1 MVLTGRCGVAGDEEY
16 GGTPLRAW
24 TAWLLRWCSW
34 RGKVPRGSSR
44 HGEFDGVVGVVAH
57 FPERRRGVDA
67 DAVAP
72 ASSTV
77 VDGDAPVVL
86 LLSRGDDD
94 VQRGEA
100 KTKGW
105 STSTIVSWNSVEE
118 RREFRGSGKL
128 LSSSCLT
135 S

>member
-1 MVLTGRCGVAGDEEY
+1 M
-16 GGTPLRAW
+16 
-24 TAWLLRWCSW
+24 
-34 RGKVPRGSSR
+34 
-44 HGEFDGVVGVVAH
+44 
-57 FPERRRGVDA
+57 DA

-86 LLSRGDDD
+86 LLSRGYEN
-94 VQRGEA
+94 VQLGEA
-100 KTKGW
+100 KTNGW
-105 STSTIVSWNSVEE
+105 STSTIVSWNIVEE

-135 S
+135 SWLRKKIEKWLRR